1 MNYDEL
7 TSREDWNKYFLDELK
22 SKGFDNSE
30 LSWKNSDNTFRFVHF
45 SPNIKS
51 ILESGR
57 INVSG
62 GGLFGVVYVTPVH
75 SDGRVHNLGQYI
87 FDIEIPQSSNTDKV
101 ECLVFEMSE
110 MQYRNSLSQGKI
122 NYIFESQYYAKTESA
137 PEVLSLYKQVLLD
150 IDKLL
155 NLKQDLFLK
164 EIVTFF
170 TKFPALKHIYF
181 ESLNEYL
188 YIKQDSKV
196 SLDYAEKGEVYA
208 EAVKNYIFEVTLKLK
223 TTFSTTHFVTDTAV
237 HLANLKENNQII
249 SSFNSDDFTLFMYT
263 RIKFYLN
270 SLRDKPDAIL
280 GRLMLKN
287 SPEDL
292 RSDIEQTGLNCIMR
306 DKEAIALFQYDTIP
320 KGEMG
325 IVPNAKTAVYKA
337 VYSNGVVELGSVVDV
352 EIMPL
357 LVPNNQSVLRVK

>member
-1 MNYDEL
+1 MNYAEL
-7 TSREDWNKYFLDELK
+7 TSREAWNKYFLDELK
-22 SKGFDNSE
+22 SKSFNDSE
-30 LSWKNSDNTFRFVHF
+30 LSWKNSDSTFRFAHF

-57 INVSG
+57 INISG

-75 SDGRVHNLGQYI
+75 SDGHVHNLGQYI
-87 FDIEIPQSSNTDKV
+87 FDVEIPQLSNDNKV
-101 ECLVFEMSE
+101 ECLVFEISE
-110 MQYRNSLSQGKI
+110 MQYQTSLRQGKI
-122 NYIFESQYYAKTESA
+122 NYIFESEYFAKTESA
-137 PEVLSLYKQVLLD
+137 LEVLSLCQQALSD

-155 NLKQDLFLK
+155 TLRHDLFLK

-188 YIKQDSKV
+188 YIKQDSKI

-208 EAVKNYIFEVTLKLK
+208 EAVKDYLFEVTPKLK
-223 TTFSTTHFVTDTAV
+223 TSFSTTHFVTDTAV
-237 HLANLKENNQII
+237 HLANLKEKTQII
-249 SSFNSDDFTLFMYT
+249 SSFNSDDFELFMHT

-270 SLRDKPDAIL
+270 SLINKPDAIL

-287 SPEDL
+287 SPVDL
-292 RSDIEQTGLNCIMR
+292 RADIEQSCFEKMLEDR
-306 DKEAIALFQYDTIP
+306 KSVALLQYDTIP

-325 IVPNAKTAVYKA
+325 IVPNAQTVVYKA
-337 VYSNGVVELGSVVDV
+337 MYSNGFVELGDAVDV
-352 EIMPL
+352 EIVPL
-357 LVPNNQSVLRVK
+357 LIPNNQSVLRVK

>member
-1 MNYDEL
+1 MNYDGL
-7 TSREDWNKYFLDELK
+7 TSREDWNQYFLDELK
-22 SKGFDNSE
+22 SKGFDDSE
-30 LSWKNSDNTFRFVHF
+30 ISWKNSDNTFRFVHF

-57 INVSG
+57 INLSG

-87 FDIEIPQSSNTDKV
+87 FDVEIPQSSNTNKV

-122 NYIFESQYYAKTESA
+122 SYILESEYYAKMEGS
-137 PEVLSLYKQVLLD
+137 PEVLSLYKQALSD

-155 NLKQDLFLK
+155 NLNRDLFLK
-164 EIVTFF
+164 EIVNFF

-181 ESLNEYL
+181 ECLNEYL
-188 YIKQDSKV
+188 YIKQDSKE
-196 SLDYAEKGEVYA
+196 SLDYAKKGEVYA
-208 EAVKNYIFEVTLKLK
+208 QAIKNYLFEVTPKLK
-223 TTFSTTHFVTDTAV
+223 TSFSTTHFVTDTEI
-237 HLANLKENNQII
+237 HLANLKEKNQIV
-249 SSFNSDDFTLFMYT
+249 SSFDSDDFTWFMYM

-270 SLRDKPDAIL
+270 SLRNKPDAIL

-292 RSDIEQTGLNCIMR
+292 RDDIEQTGLSSIMK
-306 DKEAIALFQYDTIP
+306 DKQGVTLFQYDTIP

-325 IVPNAKTAVYKA
+325 IIPNAKTAVYKA
-337 VYSNGVVELGSVVDV
+337 IYSNGVVELGSAVDI

-357 LVPNNQSVLRVK
+357 LIPNNQSVLRVK

>member
-1 MNYDEL
+1 MNYDKL
-7 TSREDWNKYFLDELK
+7 TSREGWNKYLLDELK
-22 SKGFDNSE
+22 SKGFNDSE

-87 FDIEIPQSSNTDKV
+87 FDVEIPQSSNTNKV

-110 MQYRNSLSQGKI
+110 MQYRNSLIQGKI
-122 NYIFESQYYAKTESA
+122 NYIFESEYYTDTEST
-137 PEVLSLYKQVLLD
+137 PEVLNLYRQALSD
-150 IDKLL
+150 IDSLID
-155 NLKQDLFLK
+155 LKRDLFLN

-170 TKFPALKHIYF
+170 TKFSALKHVYF

-196 SLDYAEKGEVYA
+196 SLDYAVKGEVYA
-208 EAVKNYIFEVTLKLK
+208 KAVKNYLFDVTPKLK
-223 TTFSTTHFVTDTAV
+223 TSFSTTHFVTDTTI
-237 HLANLKENNQII
+237 HISNLREQRQIM
-249 SSFNSDDFTLFMYT
+249 STFNSDDFTLFMCA
-263 RIKFYLN
+263 RIRFYL
-270 SLRDKPDAIL
+270 SDLKYKPNAIL

-287 SPEDL
+287 SPADL
-292 RSDIEQTGLNCIMR
+292 RSGIEQIGVDSMLS
-306 DKEAIALFQYDTIP
+306 DKEGVVLLQYDTIP

-325 IVPNAKTAVYKA
+325 IMFNNEVDVYRA
-337 VYSNGVVELGSVVDV
+337 TFINGVVDVGDTVDV
-352 EIMPL
+352 KIVPL
-357 LVPNNQSVLRVK
+357 LIPNAQSVLRVK

>member
-22 SKGFDNSE
+22 SKGFDDSE
-30 LSWKNSDNTFRFVHF
+30 LRWKNSDNTFRFVHF
-45 SPNIKS
+45 SPNIKPV
-51 ILESGR
+51 LESGR

-87 FDIEIPQSSNTDKV
+87 FDIEIPQASSTDKV
-101 ECLVFEMSE
+101 ECLVFEMSGI
-110 MQYRNSLSQGKI
+110 QYQNSLSQGKI
-122 NYIFESQYYAKTESA
+122 NYIFESEYYAKTESA
-137 PEVLSLYKQVLLD
+137 SEVLSLYKQTLSD

-164 EIVTFF
+164 EIVNFF

-196 SLDYAEKGEVYA
+196 SLDYAKKGEVYA
-208 EAVKNYIFEVTLKLK
+208 GAVKNYLFGVTPKLK
-223 TTFSTTHFVTDTAV
+223 TSFSTTHFDTDTAV
-237 HLANLKENNQII
+237 HLSNLKDQNQII
-249 SSFNSDDFTLFMYT
+249 SSFNSDDFTLFMYV

-270 SLRDKPDAIL
+270 SLRNKPDAIL

-292 RSDIEQTGLNCIMR
+292 RDEIEQTGFNSIMR
-306 DKEAIALFQYDTIP
+306 DKEGVALFQYDTIP
-320 KGEMG
+320 KGEIG
-325 IVPNAKTAVYKA
+325 IVPNTDTVVYKA
-337 VYSNGVVELGSVVDV
+337 MYSNGVVELCSTVNV

-357 LVPNNQSVLRVK
+357 LIPNKQSVLRVK